1 MRIMEKL
8 EGLGTALIT
17 PFDANGKVDYKALA
31 RLLDT
36 QLTGFVDY
44 IVVLGT
50 TGEAATLTPEEKKE
64 VRQFIVEHVKLA
76 ALKRPNPAMDDPD
89 ICAAIRPVS
98 IPLVLG
104 VGGNNTAAVCA
115 ALAAIHDELLENYAA
130 ILSVCPYY
138 NKPNQEGLFRHFCAV
153 AEASPIPVV
162 LYNVPGRTGVNLLPE
177 TVMRIYEA
185 HPDKICGIKEAS
197 GNVEQIKRLIKMSTE
212 YRVQN
217 TDPISPYSVSKAVC
231 TPSGKAGLLVI
242 SGDDGIACE
251 LMEAGAAGLISVASN
266 AFPEDF
272 YHIVHDK
279 DAALQAK
286 YAETIKLLFAEGNP
300 VGIKAVL
307 SQKGLIT
314 NSLRLPLVP
323 ASEELQEKIIQELG
337 VI

>member
-1 MRIMEKL
+1 MIK
-8 EGLGTALIT
+8 GLGTALIT
-17 PFDANGKVDYKALA
+17 PFKADKSVDYDALA

-50 TGEAATLTPEEKKE
+50 TGEAATMTEEEKKE
-64 VRQFIVEHVKLA
+64 VRQFIVNYVHGRL
-76 ALKRPNPAMDDPD
+76 
-89 ICAAIRPVS
+89 
-98 IPLVLG
+98 PLVLG
-104 VGGNNTAAVCA
+104 VGGNNTAAVCES
-115 ALAAIHDELLENYAA
+115 LRTMDLSGFSA

-153 AEASPIPVV
+153 AEASPIPVI

-177 TVMRIYEA
+177 TVMRIYNA

-197 GNVEQIKRLIKMSTE
+197 GNVEQIKHLIA
-212 YRVQN
+212 
-217 TDPISPYSVSKAVC
+217 ISRQ
-231 TPSGKAGLLVI
+231 PSAFSVI

-272 YHIVHDK
+272 WHIVHDK

-286 YAETIKLLFAEGNP
+286 YAEMIKLLFAEGNP

-307 SQKGLIT
+307 AQKGLID
-314 NSLRLPLVP
+314 NYLRLPLVP
-323 ASEELQEKIIQELG
+323 ASAELNRRISAII
-337 VI
+337 